1 MNFFRSSVD
10 GKVPKTGIL
19 FVCMGNICRS
29 PTAEGVFRVLATRAG
44 LISRVHVDSAATH
57 DYYTGGPPDWRATVA
72 ARNRGYDIA
81 SLRARQFEVAD
92 FARFDRIYAM
102 DRMNLELISSL
113 RPVDHRGELGLFLE
127 LAPELGV
134 SEVPDPYCGG
144 LAGFERVL
152 DLVEHASKALVQRI
166 ARESA

>member
-1 MNFFRSSVD
+1 M
-10 GKVPKTGIL
+10 PKTNIL

-44 LISRVHVDSAATH
+44 LIGRVRVDSAATH

-72 ARNRGYDIA
+72 ARNRGYDIGP
-81 SLRARQFEVAD
+81 LRARQVEVAD

-102 DRMNLELISSL
+102 DRMNLDVLGKL
-113 RPVDHRGELGLFLE
+113 RPMDYRGELALFLE
-127 LAPELGV
+127 LAPDLGV

-144 LAGFERVL
+144 LEGFERVL
-152 DLVEHASKALVQRI
+152 DLVEYASKALVERI
-166 ARESA
+166 AREP